1 MSKVP
6 VDKKENFSNTSFKRL
21 NIGMIVSYYV
31 NFKANFWVS
40 KIFLYNFESLAFV
53 WASCL
58 KINPVIQFS

>member
-31 NFKANFWVS
+31 NFKANFGLVKFS
-40 KIFLYNFESLAFV
+40 FTILKV
-53 WASCL
+53 WLLSGHHAWKL
-58 KINPVIQFS
+58 TQ